1 MLWGNQYD
9 RHSGLVKSF
18 TMKEPRG
25 ALDSRMQAG
34 GIAREVNRETVSA
47 WLNTT
52 VQLLKQE
59 GNSLV
64 KRETD
69 V

>member
-9 RHSGLVKSF
+9 RHSDLVKSF
-18 TMKEPRG
+18 TMKGPRG

-34 GIAREVNRETVSA
+34 GVTREVNRETVSTL
-47 WLNTT
+47 LNTT

-59 GNSLV
+59 GDSLV